1 MSRSRTLA
9 FVVAV
14 AAGSG
19 TIGFIVADHVES
31 PAERAARAKPPVA
44 TPVTALVERRSLE
57 SNVVTR
63 ADMVFDGALA
73 VEVDISSLADQPM
86 VTALDVTEGDTIAE
100 GQVLAGINGRPVVA
114 LTGEIPVYR
123 TMQPGTSGPDV
134 RQLEAALTRL
144 GFDPGSV
151 DDVYDAQTSAA
162 VVAMYGSLGY
172 APPEASP
179 GAMADLDVARQAD
192 AAASDALDAAQA
204 ALAAASEPPAASE
217 RLAAD
222 AAVNDA
228 QRTLDAAAA
237 AGDRAAEDAAAE
249 QLAIAI
255 ERRRELI
262 AAPDVTA
269 QQAAVTEAQ
278 AMKEQAD
285 LQLWD
290 ATVAAGAPTPS
301 VELVF
306 VPVLPRRVD
315 AVHAERGRPLDGA
328 LVTLTGVELVAHAT
342 LTAADRSLLAVG
354 MPAEVGGGGI
364 TAAATISALET
375 DPTTGTSTAVIT
387 LDAPSAATVA
397 TLAGL
402 NVKVTIPIATTDG
415 DQLVVPLAALTA
427 GGDGEARV
435 EVVAADGSTSVVLV
449 EVGLAAD
456 GFAEVHARE
465 PGTLRAGD
473 AVVVGI

>member
-1 MSRSRTLA
+1 MI
-9 FVVAV
+9 AV

-19 TIGFIVADHVES
+19 TVGFVVADHVES
-31 PAERAARAKPPVA
+31 PAQRAARAKPPAA
-44 TPVTALVERRSLE
+44 TPVTALVERRTLE

-63 ADMVFDGALA
+63 ADMVFDGALD
-73 VEVDISSLADQPM
+73 VEVDTSSLADRAM
-86 VTALDVTEGDTIAE
+86 VTALDVAEGDTITE

-134 RQLEAALTRL
+134 RQLEAALERL

-162 VVAMYGSLGY
+162 VVAMYGTLGY
-172 APPEASP
+172 APPAASP
-179 GAMADLDVARQAD
+179 AALADLDAARQAH

-204 ALAAASEPPAASE
+204 ALAAASEPPEASE

-222 AAVNDA
+222 AAVNEA
-228 QRTLDAAAA
+228 QRAVDAAAA

-262 AAPDVTA
+262 TAPDVEA
-269 QQAAVTEAQ
+269 EQAAVTKAQ
-278 AMKEQAD
+278 TAKDDAD
-285 LQLWD
+285 LLLWN
-290 ATVAAGAPTPS
+290 ATIAAGAPAPS

-315 AVHAERGRPLDGA
+315 VVHAQRGQPLDGA
-328 LVTLTGVELVAHAT
+328 LVTVTGVDLVARAT
-342 LTAADRSLLAVG
+342 LTAGDRSLLDVG
-354 MPAEVGGGGI
+354 MPADVEGGGI

-375 DPTTGTSTAVIT
+375 DPTTGSSTAVIT
-387 LDAPSAATVA
+387 LDAPSAEAVA

-402 NVKVTIPIATTDG
+402 NVKVTIPIAATDG
-415 DQLVVPLAALTA
+415 EQLVVPLAALTA

-435 EVVAADGSTSVVLV
+435 DVVAADGATSVVPV
-449 EVGLAAD
+449 VVGLSAD

-465 PGTLRAGD
+465 PATLRVGD